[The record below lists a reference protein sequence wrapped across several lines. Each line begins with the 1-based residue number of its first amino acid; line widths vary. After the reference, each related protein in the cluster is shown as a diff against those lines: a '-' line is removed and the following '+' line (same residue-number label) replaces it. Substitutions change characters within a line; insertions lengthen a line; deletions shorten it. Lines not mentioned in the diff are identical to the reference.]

1 MPALFSLGQRA
12 ALQAI
17 QHQLH
22 LDELVLAKLDDIY
35 AVVPPAR
42 IREVHDLM
50 AHKLN
55 THTQIQL
62 NSGKARVWNA
72 SGTTPRNLAPLG
84 HDVWVGD
91 QTLPC
96 SDASWVGN
104 IRAHPL
110 NNINCSHEQLLQGI
124 PARDD
129 LQAFWFLLLFC
140 VSPRSNY
147 ILRTTAPAFTTEFAA
162 DHDVAVT
169 SCLRQ
174 LLGQP
179 PSPPQRSAGHTFH
192 LH

>member
-1 MPALFSLGQRA
+1 MLPFVRMFYGHPSQYIWHHQTGQPHIITQGEGGEQGDPLMPALFSLGQRA

-96 SDASWVGN
+96 QQQGVTILGT
-104 IRAHPL
+104 PL
-110 NNINCSHEQLLQGI
+110 GSETY
-124 PARDD
+124 
-129 LQAFWFLLLFC
+129 
-140 VSPRSNY
+140 V
-147 ILRTTAPAFTTEFAA
+147 RT
-162 DHDVAVT
+162 
-169 SCLRQ
+169 R
-174 LLGQP
+174 
-179 PSPPQRSAGHTFH
+179 
-192 LH
+192 